1 MHYIIVLTLLI
12 LTPCALAS
20 AANAPTD
27 FKSLMGNMTGII
39 NIIIPLIFGL
49 TFISIAWGAMKAWIM
64 GEATQED
71 IERGKKVV
79 LVGVIVLVI
88 MTAIWGILRILQA
101 GLFG

>member
-1 MHYIIVLTLLI
+1 MRYITVLTLLT
-12 LTPCALAS
+12 LTPLMFVYAAS
-20 AANAPTD
+20 TPTD
-27 FKSLMGNMTGII
+27 FKSLMGGLVGII
-39 NIIIPLIFGL
+39 NIIIPLIFGII
-49 TFISIAWGAMKAWIM
+49 FISIVWGVMRAWIM

-79 LVGVIVLVI
+79 LVGVVVLVI